1 MKTADPCRKLTV
13 IVEVFYSAFPSDYH
27 SHMAFFN
34 TIEMAVSW
42 IHRINVMWFHISFF
56 LGDHQVLKI
65 VQKFLL
71 SILLSPTG
79 L

>member
-13 IVEVFYSAFPSDYH
+13 TVEVFYSAFPSDYH
-27 SHMAFFN
+27 SGMLFFN

-42 IHRINVMWFHISFF
+42 IHRINVTWFHTLFL

-65 VQKFLL
+65 VQKGL
-71 SILLSPTG
+71 SILLSPTC